1 MDDEHKIIIS
11 SLSREFA
18 WDGITIQILIY
29 RLEHDPAWQLEV
41 VDQKG
46 TSTVW
51 EDLFATEQYALNEA
65 FQTIASEGIASFLG
79 DHDQKLHW
87 WSPDPRPTSRQ
98 RLPAPRRRPVSC
110 GP

>member
-1 MDDEHKIIIS
+1 MDDEHKIITS
-11 SLSREFA
+11 PLSRKFTR
-18 WDGITIQILIY
+18 DGITIQILIY

-51 EDLFATEQYALNEA
+51 EDLFATEQDALNEA

-79 DHDQKLHW
+79 DPDQKLH
-87 WSPDPRPTSRQ
+87 
-98 RLPAPRRRPVSC
+98 
-110 GP
+110 